1 MNSMEFDEN
10 QAREAFRAL
19 AKAKRVLINA
29 HQKPDGDTTGSSL
42 ALALW
47 LQGQGKEVAVFC
59 AHPAAEQFHYLSQAS
74 RFVNDPNIFTQSWDV
89 LVTCDSGDLAYAG
102 IQEHVGK
109 FPSKPVIINFDHH
122 ASNVFFGD
130 FNIVDVTASSTAEV
144 VMRFFQA
151 NDVPV
156 TADMA
161 MCLLTAIFTDTNG
174 FTNAATTERA
184 MQYAAEFIKLGAS
197 LSHIY
202 RATMIN
208 KNVPML
214 QVWGKVFQRL
224 RVSMYGIAYTY
235 VHQHDLD
242 GISAEA
248 VEGISNYLSQQLRDA
263 RVIMVFHDRGN
274 GTVKASMRTLQDD
287 IDLSEFAKLFG
298 GGGHKKASGFA
309 VSGRLVEESGR
320 LRIVKVA

>member
-1 MNSMEFDEN
+1 MQKMEFNETLAR
-10 QAREAFRAL
+10 QAFEAL
-19 AKAKRVLINA
+19 SKARRVLINA

-59 AHPAAEQFHYLSQAS
+59 THPAAEQFHYLSQAS
-74 RFVNDPNIFTQSWDV
+74 RFVNDPAIFGQPWDV

-102 IQEHVGK
+102 IQQYVPK
-109 FPSKPVIINFDHH
+109 FPQKPVIINFDHH

-130 FNIVDVTASSTAEV
+130 YNIVDISASSTAEV
-144 VMRFFQA
+144 VMRFFQT
-151 NDVPV
+151 NHVPV
-156 TADMA
+156 SRDMA

-184 MQYAAEFIKLGAS
+184 MNYAAEFIKLGAS

-202 RATMIN
+202 RATMVN
-208 KNVPML
+208 KNVAML
-214 QVWGKVFQRL
+214 QVWGKVLQRL
-224 RVSMYGIAYTY
+224 NTSMHGIVYTY
-235 VHQHDLD
+235 IHEHDLV
-242 GISAEA
+242 GVNAEA
-248 VEGISNYLSQQLRDA
+248 VEGISNFLSQLQDA

-274 GTVKASMRTLQDD
+274 GTVKASMRTLHDD
-287 IDLSEFAKLFG
+287 IDLSEFAKMFG

-309 VSGRLVEESGR
+309 VFGRLVEEDGR
-320 LRIVKVA
+320 VKIVKAV